1 MFLFCFLI
9 LSMKRFVTL
18 LGKSYIKSTTI
29 IIITIIIIIITCLC
43 SVVKKQRLVVC
54 CMLKPI
60 LNLC

>member
-1 MFLFCFLI
+1 
-9 LSMKRFVTL
+9 MKRFVTL

-43 SVVKKQRLVVC
+43 SVVKKQRLVVR